1 MICERQQ
8 HLNRAGSRRWRGY
21 FRKVCHGEQRWRQHG
36 AWCVQEALRC
46 CEASYRVFIWK
57 EKEQKSAAG
66 SGFLVSKGR
75 ECGGFC
81 FLHYAKA
88 VAWRAVGVQ
97 GGSGAESSRHEPS
110 ALAAFP
116 FVP

>member
-1 MICERQQ
+1 M
-8 HLNRAGSRRWRGY
+8 
-21 FRKVCHGEQRWRQHG
+21 
-36 AWCVQEALRC
+36 QEALRC
-46 CEASYRVFIWK
+46 CEASDRVFIWK

-81 FLHYAKA
+81 FLHYVKA
-88 VAWRAVGVQ
+88 SAWRAVGVQ
-97 GGSGAESSRHEPS
+97 GGSGAVLQDEPS